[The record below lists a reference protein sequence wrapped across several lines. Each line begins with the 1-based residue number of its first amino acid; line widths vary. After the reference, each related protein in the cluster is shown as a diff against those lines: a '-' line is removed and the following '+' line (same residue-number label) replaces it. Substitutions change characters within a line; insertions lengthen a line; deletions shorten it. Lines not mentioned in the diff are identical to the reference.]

1 MPDCLPTAVGTVKKC
16 CRWVCGCV
24 QMSVRACGGLCVGGA
39 AAPGKWRGAGSG
51 LCLWG
56 FRWSLRTC
64 GWLSICLPLLVA
76 FCFLSLRLTTL
87 AELQDKLPPQA
98 PPLLSPQLPLL
109 PPPGGWGS
117 RGLALSSPKR
127 VILGLRCLQFGTG
140 RVTMATWG
148 HSICP
153 FPTLGTEV
161 TGMIHVFKESH
172 ELTGFNP

>member
-1 MPDCLPTAVGTVKKC
+1 MAAWEPASARFFGFLFPPSKSQLAVPRGLHVPDCLPTAVGTVQKC
-16 CRWVCGCV
+16 CRWACGCV
-24 QMSVRACGGLCVGGA
+24 QMSVRACGGLCVGGT

-109 PPPGGWGS
+109 PLLEG
-117 RGLALSSPKR
+117 
-127 VILGLRCLQFGTG
+127 
-140 RVTMATWG
+140 
-148 HSICP
+148 
-153 FPTLGTEV
+153 
-161 TGMIHVFKESH
+161 KEA
-172 ELTGFNP
+172 EDWP